1 MTQVFCPMP
10 WITQSTRNNGDLR
23 ICCQANVGYDQ
34 GLVRKHNPLQDMYHL
49 VKWSRRYIPDPT
61 LFINTS
67 LQKNNRFIINWS
79 FIYEL

>member
-34 GLVRKHNPLQDMYHL
+34 GLVRKHNSTQDYYFLIAVSYTHL
-49 VKWSRRYIPDPT
+49 RAHET
-61 LFINTS
+61 
-67 LQKNNRFIINWS
+67 
-79 FIYEL
+79 